1 MVRSLVFI
9 VIRFV
14 SGGGAGVRWTVY
26 PPLSRAYPFSSVD
39 MVIFRLHLAGVSSI
53 LGAINFMVTIINL
66 RDARIS
72 MGGMGLFV

>member
-1 MVRSLVFI
+1 MRSLVI
-9 VIRFV
+9 MVMRFV

-26 PPLSRAYPFSSVD
+26 PPLSRGYPLSSVD

-53 LGAINFMVTIINL
+53 LGAMNFMVTIINL
-66 RDARIS
+66 RDSRIR